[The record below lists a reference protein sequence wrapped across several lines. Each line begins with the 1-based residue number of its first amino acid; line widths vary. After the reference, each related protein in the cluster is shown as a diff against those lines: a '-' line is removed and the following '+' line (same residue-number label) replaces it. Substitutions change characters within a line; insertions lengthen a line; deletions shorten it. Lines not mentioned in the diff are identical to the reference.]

1 MDTTNTPVVSN
12 KRWTYE
18 AVGVVMMLMLGIHYS
33 WSNFV
38 TPMQEELGWS
48 AATLALGYSIC
59 AGWHGVGSL
68 FGGWL
73 AKHIPRRAVL
83 WLGMVIL
90 CAGFWVTSFTNAPIT
105 LYIGYGLLVATGA
118 GMGYNALIGIVVPWF
133 PDKKGFA
140 SGLLFMAFGLCT
152 LIVAFFV
159 TPMIDNFGWRGGFR
173 IVGVLYPLL
182 TSVLCL
188 FLRPVTDKT
197 VLPAAVES
205 AKSALDFEPVELPAA
220 KMIARPSFIAFFFW
234 GAAMCGCGLLM
245 IGHAATIAREIGFTA
260 TTAALLT
267 GLLTGTNGV
276 FRAIFGKIND
286 AKGHQLVMATG
297 SCMFIVGSLMMFAA
311 IKTGNTIIMIAA
323 FFLMGA
329 AYGSIT
335 PTTTYVMGSFYGMKN
350 YALNVGIANL
360 NVLIASF
367 GGPYVS
373 GILHDLSGNYSST
386 ALFVCAMGAIAL
398 ILSRF
403 VRKP

>member
-1 MDTTNTPVVSN
+1 MDSSTPAAVSS

-18 AVGVVMMLMLGIHYS
+18 GIGVVMMLMLGIHYS

-73 AKHIPRRAVL
+73 AKYIPRRAVL

-90 CAGFWVTSFTNAPIT
+90 CAGFWVTSFTYAPIT
-105 LYIGYGLLVATGA
+105 LNIGYGLLVATGA

-133 PDKKGFA
+133 PEKKGLA
-140 SGLLFMAFGLCT
+140 SGLLFMAFGMCT
-152 LIVAFFV
+152 LIVGFFV
-159 TPMIDNFGWRGGFR
+159 SPMIDHFGWRGAFR
-173 IVGVLYPLL
+173 IIGVMYPLL
-182 TSVLCL
+182 TSILCL
-188 FLRPVTDKT
+188 FLRPVTDDT
-197 VLPAAVES
+197 VLPEAAAS
-205 AKSALDFEPVELPAA
+205 TQSALDFEPVELPAS
-220 KMIARPSFIAFFFW
+220 KMILRPSFIAFFFW
-234 GAAMCGCGLLM
+234 GAFMCGCGLLM

-260 TTAALLT
+260 TAAALLT

-276 FRAIFGKIND
+276 FRAIFGRLND
-286 AKGHQLVMATG
+286 RKGHNLVMSIG
-297 SCMFIVGSLMMFAA
+297 SCMFIVGSLLMFLA
-311 IKTGNTIIMIAA
+311 IRTNTTWIMIIA

-350 YALNVGIANL
+350 YALNVGIVNL

-367 GGPYVS
+367 GGPYIS

-386 ALFVCAMGAIAL
+386 ALFVCGMGVVAL
-398 ILSRF
+398 ILSRL